1 MHFNTVF
8 LIHSVFFPIVA
19 DAINNKTTTATEP
32 EQNFLIKRGQKAHPK
47 GLSSLIITI
56 AQTNK
61 KKKQTEEESRR

>member
-1 MHFNTVF
+1 MQHGFF
-8 LIHSVFFPIVA
+8 LIYSVFFPIVT
-19 DAINNKTTTATEP
+19 DAINNKTTTTTTEP

-61 KKKQTEEESRR
+61 KKE